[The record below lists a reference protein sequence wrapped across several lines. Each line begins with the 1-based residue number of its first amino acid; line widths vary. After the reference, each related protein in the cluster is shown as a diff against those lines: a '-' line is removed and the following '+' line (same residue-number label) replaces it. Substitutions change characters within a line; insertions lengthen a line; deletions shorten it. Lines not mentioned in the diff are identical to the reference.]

1 MSLKNH
7 TPFPALA
14 WETLDQNNTRY
25 MSVVCRVKFKII
37 IDHLGAHLRIDPE
50 QGELFGSDIYYEDD
64 DRELRYPS
72 DYVAYKKN
80 TDIIVN
86 AHSFSPDKQPSQR
99 WQCSVEIADVE
110 DRAIIHKTLQVCGE
124 RFWRRGFI
132 GWRLDE
138 PSECLQVP
146 IRYAYAYGGE
156 IIDGEG
162 TRVLSYDDNIA
173 GRGLLEKKHSLKI
186 QMAPQIESTDDPIDE
201 GKPYQR
207 YLPQGFG
214 AIDRVTNLRLTHA
227 GQYDEAWLAEHHPR
241 LPKDYNEAFNQAA
254 HPDLIYQ
261 GYLPSNAKFRLI
273 NLTRDHADITFNLPE
288 YSLIARF
295 VMNTGSIEKSMNID
309 TVIIDIEDEDPE
321 KRTVYVTWR
330 SRYLIE
336 EEIQKVEI
344 SFKQEE
350 HHG

>member
-1 MSLKNH
+1 MNLKNH

-14 WETLDQNNTRY
+14 WETLDQNDICY
-25 MSVVCRVKFKII
+25 MSVVCRVKFKMI
-37 IDHLGAHLRIDPE
+37 IDHPGAHLRIDPE
-50 QGELFGSDIYYEDD
+50 QGELFGSDIYYDDDD

-86 AHSFSPDKQPSQR
+86 AHSFSPDNQPRQQ
-99 WQCSVEIADVE
+99 WQCSVEIADAE
-110 DRAIIHKTLQVCGE
+110 DKAVIHKTLQVCGE

-132 GWRLDE
+132 GWRLDQ

-146 IRYAYAYGGE
+146 IRYGYAYGGE
-156 IIDGEG
+156 IIDEEG
-162 TRVLSYDDNIA
+162 MRVLSYDDNIA
-173 GRGLLEKKHSLKI
+173 GRGLLEKKQPLKI
-186 QMAPQIESTDDPIDE
+186 QMAPQIESVDDPIDE
-201 GKPYQR
+201 DKPYHR
-207 YLPQGFG
+207 YRPQGFG
-214 AIDRVTNLRLTHA
+214 AIDRVTNIRLAHA
-227 GQYDEAWLAEHHPR
+227 GQYDEKWLTTHHPR
-241 LPKDYNEAFNQAA
+241 LPQDYNEAFNQAA
-254 HPDLIYQ
+254 HPDLIYP

-273 NLTRDHADITFNLPE
+273 NLTREHANITFNLPE

-309 TVIIDIEDEDPE
+309 TVIIDIEDDEN
-321 KRTVYVTWR
+321 RSVYVTWR
-330 SRYLIE
+330 SRYPIE

-350 HHG
+350 KHG